1 MAKKKDLQSEL
12 ERIAEGEKING
23 GFNGDV
29 RVRSFSDKPNFSGS
43 IDATRLKHIRILFNP
58 EYEEENPGKSK
69 TVVKYLGRHEI
80 NHSGY
85 MGFQGCPAT
94 VDNHVEKLFE
104 PIFEVLKAK
113 DSRFGRQD
121 VHYAANALE
130 DTLSQVSLA
139 KKFELD
145 GQILFWDDVGKHSDA
160 RRMAFGNEPAKKQ
173 YTDFYEAHVRLNLAL
188 WGREEDKKAVAK
200 YYPNSEKAR
209 KAVINFMK
217 RTGIKGMTYKA
228 ISGEKQV
235 AVRDRE
241 KVRAFLTDPE
251 NWSRIAKIYAEEFS
265 ELMEPGY
272 AMPLSDHSGKGTSG
286 NEGQSQGQEDDDE
299 GQGQKQD
306 KKKDK
311 DKGKGKEKED
321 DGEGQDE
328 NEGGEEDKG
337 MPEGEGN
344 QFDRDMYTPEYQN
357 KRMRE
362 AYENNKP
369 KPSWMSYFKAMNLV
383 YKSLAKKLQM
393 KVESFT
399 HQTTIPLFHYGT
411 RPFDPEKDNLR
422 GVSFGIDDEGRMEL
436 KKKKWHEDTPL
447 EYKINPK
454 GFPELRF
461 CLLDTSGSMQED
473 PDGGRNIGK
482 TSIIPWGDNSKY
494 HYALLSWYGLLE
506 YLSANHLLKQSN
518 ISLANFGTTTTLKQG
533 LTEAKELALHPQFSG
548 STIIDLDEIRNLMK
562 NQGMLIFTVSDG
574 EIHNW
579 DEIKGEFMKKAK
591 NHHYFHL
598 QIGHPNNVT
607 KEMEKA
613 GLHVEYIKSAQDL
626 ATRTIDLTDR
636 LYRGRK

>member
-1 MAKKKDLQSEL
+1 MIKKKPKDLESEL
-12 ERIAEGEKING
+12 RKTAQEEKDKG
-23 GFNGDV
+23 GFNGEV
-29 RVRSFSDKPNFSGS
+29 RVRSFDGKPNFSGS
-43 IDATRLKHIRILFNP
+43 IDATKLKHIRILFNP

-69 TVVKYLGRHEI
+69 VVVKYLGRHEV

-85 MGFQGCPAT
+85 IGFQGCPAT
-94 VDNHVEKLFE
+94 VDNHVEKIFE
-104 PIFEVLKAK
+104 PIFEVLKFK

-139 KKFELD
+139 KRFELD
-145 GQILFWDDVGKHSDA
+145 GQIDFWDDVGKHSSA
-160 RRMAFGNEPAKKQ
+160 GRKAFGKEPDKKQ
-173 YTDFYEAHVRLNLAL
+173 FTDYYEAHVRLNLAL
-188 WGREEDKKAVAK
+188 WGRGKDKKTLDQ

-209 KAVINFMK
+209 KAVVNFLK
-217 RTGIKGMTYKA
+217 RTGISGMTYNTT
-228 ISGEKQV
+228 SGGKQLT
-235 AVRDRE
+235 VRDRE
-241 KVRAFLTDPE
+241 KARSFLTDPD
-251 NWSRIAKIYAEEFS
+251 NWEMIARIYAEEFS

-286 NEGQSQGQEDDDE
+286 SEDQSQGQEDDGE

-306 KKKDK
+306 KKKG
-311 DKGKGKEKED
+311 KGKGKD
-321 DGEGQDE
+321 DEQDE

-344 QFDRDMYTPEYQN
+344 QFDREMYSPEYLS

-362 AYENNKP
+362 AYENNQAKP
-369 KPSWMSYFKAMNLV
+369 NWMSYFKALDLV
-383 YKSLAKKLQM
+383 YKSLAKKLKM

-411 RPFDPEKDNLR
+411 RPFDPDKDNLR
-422 GVSFGIDDEGRMEL
+422 GVSFGLDDEGKMEL

-473 PDGGRNIGK
+473 PDGRGNTGK
-482 TSIIPWGDNSKY
+482 NSIIPWGDNSKY

-518 ISLANFGTTTTLKQG
+518 VMLGNFGDSTEIKQG
-533 LTEAKELALHPQFSG
+533 LEEAKRLAFKPQFG
-548 STIIDLDEIRNLMK
+548 GTNLNLDEVTQMFRGEK
-562 NQGMLIFTVSDG
+562 MLVFTVSDG
-574 EIHNW
+574 EISNW
-579 DEIKGEFMKKAK
+579 ESIKGEFLKYAKK
-591 NHHYFHL
+591 HHYFHL
-598 QIGHPNNVT
+598 QIGNPNSVT
-607 KEMEKA
+607 NEMEKA

-626 ATRTIDLTDR
+626 ATKTIDLTDR